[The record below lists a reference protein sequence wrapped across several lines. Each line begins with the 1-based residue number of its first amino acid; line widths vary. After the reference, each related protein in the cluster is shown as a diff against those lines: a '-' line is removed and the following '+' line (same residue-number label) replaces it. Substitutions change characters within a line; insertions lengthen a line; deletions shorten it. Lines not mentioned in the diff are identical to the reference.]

1 MAKEWVNKARNDV
14 KNEVHLRLEIEKA
27 LRAAREE
34 NKSLLSKL
42 AVEEKER
49 KFAQAGLK
57 NAEAQAEDQR
67 KLLYQTEIELAT
79 VKQFALGLKAELQ

>member
-1 MAKEWVNKARNDV
+1 MVEECVKKAWNDV

-27 LRAAREE
+27 LRAVREE

-42 AVEEKER
+42 AVKQRER

-79 VKQFALGLKAELQ
+79 AK

>member
-1 MAKEWVNKARNDV
+1 MAKEWVNKARNDI
-14 KNEVHLRLEIEKA
+14 KNEVHLRLETEKA

-42 AVEEKER
+42 AVEERER

-79 VKQFALGLKAELQ
+79 VKQFALGLKADLQ